1 MLSFAKHTLEPN
13 TKGSKAIIQVQSVRK
28 PVALGQYA
36 LLDPL
41 QMVLILDAWVSEE
54 ADVLEGWSALSF
66 HFHNHV

>member
-1 MLSFAKHTLEPN
+1 MLSFAKHRLAPN

-41 QMVLILDAWVSEE
+41 QMVLILDAWVSKE
-54 ADVLEGWSALSF
+54 ADVLED
-66 HFHNHV
+66 